1 MQFTKIQPPN
11 MLQQIIAQIKYNLS
25 TGAIKKGDK
34 LPSERLLC
42 QEFGLSRST
51 LREALKTL
59 EVLGIVEC
67 LHGSGYYIANNIG
80 SSMSEPLGIMMV
92 LENGSFYHTYQLR
105 HALEKES
112 AMLAAEKAGYEDIVA
127 MENLI
132 ARIREERD
140 EQVKAALDWR
150 FHFAIAKA
158 SGNPLLSTLLS
169 ACETLINE
177 HIHGVRA
184 LILQQGDNE
193 ERINIQHEAVLEA
206 IKRRDVN
213 AAAEAVNEH
222 MEMIE
227 ESLKRA
233 NIQ

>member
-1 MQFTKIQPPN
+1 MHFTKIQPPN
-11 MLQQIIAQIKYNLS
+11 MLQQIIAQIKHNLS
-25 TGAIKKGDK
+25 TGALKKGHK

-51 LREALKTL
+51 VREALKTL

-92 LENGSFYHTYQLR
+92 LENGSFRHTYQLR
-105 HALEKES
+105 HALEEES
-112 AMLAAEKAGYEDIVA
+112 AMLAAEKATFEDIVL
-127 MENLI
+127 MEGLI
-132 ARIREERD
+132 ARIRAEQN
-140 EQVKAALDWR
+140 EQVKAALDWQ
-150 FHFAIAKA
+150 FHFAVAKA

-169 ACETLINE
+169 ACESLINE

-184 LILQQGDNE
+184 LILQQGENE
-193 ERINIQHEAVLEA
+193 DHINSQHEAVLEA
-206 IKRRDVN
+206 IKRRDV
-213 AAAEAVNEH
+213 AAAAKAVSDH
-222 MEMIE
+222 MRMIE

-233 NIQ
+233 NIE